1 MGPHVA
7 WAGRE
12 GWRSRE
18 GVEIKKSV
26 KVDRRGWSSEWKN
39 ILIEDNMMREDEVV
53 SEEVKA
59 AIPLVVRG
67 VTEED
72 TTSGPGGFVRGN
84 HEGVAGTTKDQKV
97 GV

>member
-1 MGPHVA
+1 
-7 WAGRE
+7 
-12 GWRSRE
+12 
-18 GVEIKKSV
+18 
-26 KVDRRGWSSEWKN
+26 
-39 ILIEDNMMREDEVV
+39 MMREDEVV